1 MRMNTIKSYKLGIV
15 SLILFTLVGFDNPPK
30 IEKQDID
37 EQALLDRHNY
47 YRKLVNV
54 PPLVW
59 SDELAMVAQEWAN
72 HLAKSCDLVH
82 RDSEYGENIYWVSS
96 SSSEAEVVDSW
107 ASEKKDFNPKNRIL
121 TVAGARKYG
130 HYSQMIWR
138 NTTEV
143 GGAMQKCHHGG
154 EMWVCNYNPA
164 GNMLGD
170 PVY

>member
-15 SLILFTLVGFDNPPK
+15 SLLLFALVGFDNPPV
-30 IEKQDID
+30 IEKQEID

-47 YRKLVNV
+47 YRKLVKV

-59 SDELAMVAQEWAN
+59 SDKLATEAQIWAN
-72 HLAKSCDLVH
+72 QIAKNCDLVH
-82 RDSEYGENIYWVSS
+82 SESDYGENIYWTSGSS
-96 SSSEAEVVDSW
+96 TEAEVVDCW
-107 ASEKKDFNPKNRIL
+107 ASEKKDFNPARIIF
-121 TVAGARKYG
+121 TVSVAKKCG
-130 HYSQMIWR
+130 HYTQMVWR

-164 GNMLGD
+164 GNMIGD

>member
-1 MRMNTIKSYKLGIV
+1 MNTIKSYKLGIV
-15 SLILFTLVGFDNPPK
+15 CLLLFAVLGFDNPPK
-30 IEKQDID
+30 LEKQEID

-59 SDELAMVAQEWAN
+59 SDDLATVAQEWAN

-82 RDSEYGENIYWVSS
+82 SDSEYGENIYWVSNS
-96 SSSEAEVVDSW
+96 STEEEVVDSW

-121 TVAGARKYG
+121 TEAGARKYG